1 MQASAS
7 DSGAGAGGSQAE
19 LYQAQAHV
27 EGAQEGEP
35 FLYRL
40 FVGWVRGAGCLC
52 RVVSKN
58 LHGLCLAHKVD
69 QCGSPRALERHP
81 AQWRSKAGKAAAT
94 GGFEG
99 RCAGLDTECHVRGS
113 SPCCHE
119 LHATVRCARDP

>member
-40 FVGWVRGAGCLC
+40 FVGWVRGVC
-52 RVVSKN
+52 VVSCKKIYTACASLTN
-58 LHGLCLAHKVD
+58 LIN
-69 QCGSPRALERHP
+69 
-81 AQWRSKAGKAAAT
+81 AGRPVPLSATPPNGAAKHLNLPLLVVSR
-94 GGFEG
+94 GG
-99 RCAGLDTECHVRGS
+99 VRG
-113 SPCCHE
+113 
-119 LHATVRCARDP
+119 